1 MAASLRNVP
10 IWAGETWNIYLTL
23 NSQGQTVHAR
33 RTSLR
38 QVSTDS
44 DPSGSRVTSYLNI
57 NMIEQEGFEIYNQI
71 TTLELWACYANVMTS
86 VVRVYFQSWKLAF

>member
-1 MAASLRNVP
+1 MSQFRQVKL
-10 IWAGETWNIYLTL
+10 ETF
-23 NSQGQTVHAR
+23 
-33 RTSLR
+33 TSLWIPKDKQFMPEELPSSR
-38 QVSTDS
+38 GFTDS
-44 DPSGSRVTSYLNI
+44 DPSGSRATSYLNI